1 MKLVEHV
8 ISGSCAPVAGYSRV
22 TDTEGKIHMRTLIAA
37 GLLALGGLMTTAVGV
52 ANADEVQVEGVY
64 STEAA
69 CLVDGPH
76 VELQYDDGRYSHYA
90 CREGSDG
97 LWYLYLNNG

>member
-1 MKLVEHV
+1 MA
-8 ISGSCAPVAGYSRV
+8 IVASQMRR
-22 TDTEGKIHMRTLIAA
+22 GKIHMRTLIAA
-37 GLLALGGLMTTAVGV
+37 GLLALGGLMTTSVGV

-69 CLVDGPH
+69 CLTDGPH
-76 VELQYDDGRYSHYA
+76 VELQYDDGRYTHYA

>member
-1 MKLVEHV
+1 MMTLV
-8 ISGSCAPVAGYSRV
+8 
-22 TDTEGKIHMRTLIAA
+22 AA

-52 ANADEVQVEGVY
+52 ANADEVQVEGVC

-69 CLVDGPH
+69 CEIDAPH
-76 VELQYDDGRYSHYA
+76 VEITYDNGKYTHWV
-90 CREGSDG
+90 CRQGSDG